1 MKIDISFDSPLQL
14 VFAQPGVRAVF
25 AVQYEGVNFKGENMS
40 SEMKSGTIAT
50 LSVQWNDKGGNA
62 VPVDG
67 PTSWES
73 SDPSIL
79 KVEVSTGNSLIS
91 NVYSQGPIGTATI
104 QASADADMGQG
115 VRTVYATYDIVVVKG
130 DAVGGDI
137 TFTQYPQQ
145 NPPGPNVPVG
155 RK

>member
-50 LSVQWNDKGGNA
+50 LSVQWN
-62 VPVDG
+62 DG